1 MMAAYSYKAINSDGK
16 VVKGTIRGLDVSA
29 VREYVFSS
37 GLYLLKLKKTGR
49 LSGYITKACTFD
61 KIWTGDVIEF
71 SRSMALM
78 LRSGVPV
85 VQAMAEIAS
94 STEKCAFSDALDE
107 IRRDIVGG
115 ASFSGAFEKQKAIFP
130 HILIRLSRIGE
141 ETGRLDRSF
150 DDAAAHL
157 EKMEELYSTM
167 KKALLYPVFAVVFT
181 LAALLFWLIFVLP
194 NVMHLFNAMNIT
206 MPLPTRILLASSN
219 FCRGYWYVL
228 VALPLF
234 FVAAITLLKRKRAT
248 RYYLDML
255 LLKMPIIRHVS
266 YNWLLTFFCEQ
277 LRILT
282 GAGIPINRSM
292 GVIHGAVNNE
302 VMKRAVSRIGDE
314 IESGGSI
321 SEALKREGVFPGL
334 MVRLVAVGE
343 TSGTLES
350 QFTYLSEFY
359 GLRLNDFSQKLGK
372 MLEPIIISVVG
383 VMFALIIMG
392 LLLPVYDL
400 VAKVR

>member
-1 MMAAYSYKAINSDGK
+1 MMGAYSYKAINSEGR
-16 VVKGTIRGLDVSA
+16 VVKGTIRALDMSA
-29 VREYVFSS
+29 VREYVLSS
-37 GLYLLKLKKTGR
+37 GLYLLKLKKLGR
-49 LSGYITKACTFD
+49 LSLYLEKALTFD
-61 KIWTGDVIEF
+61 KIQTKDIIEF
-71 SRSMALM
+71 SRSIALM

-94 STEKCAFSDALDE
+94 STDKSAFSEALLE
-107 IRRDIVGG
+107 IKHDIEGG
-115 ASFSGAFEKQKAIFP
+115 ASFSGAFEKQKGVFP
-130 HILIRLSRIGE
+130 HILIRLSKIGE
-141 ETGRLDRSF
+141 ETGRLDKSF
-150 DDAAAHL
+150 EDAAAHL
-157 EKMEELYSTM
+157 EKMSELYSTM

-181 LAALLFWLIFVLP
+181 MAALLFWLIFVLP
-194 NVMHLFNAMNIT
+194 NVMKLFKGMNIT
-206 MPLPTRILLASSN
+206 LPLPTKILLISSN

-228 VALPLF
+228 VALPIVFALT
-234 FVAAITLLKRKRAT
+234 ITLLKRKSAT
-248 RYYLDML
+248 RYYLDMA
-255 LLKMPIIRHVS
+255 LLKMPIMRHVS

-292 GVIHGAVNNE
+292 RVIHGAVNNE
-302 VMKRAVSRIGDE
+302 VMKRAIGRVGDE

-321 SEALKREGVFPGL
+321 SAALKREDVFPGL
-334 MVRLVAVGE
+334 MVRLIAVGE
-343 TSGTLES
+343 TSGSLED

-359 GLRLNDFSQKLGK
+359 GVRLNDFSEKMGK

-400 VAKVR
+400 VAKVQ